1 MQIQTIYSNK
11 TCAVCAERP
20 RTLERA
26 AVATKSGRAKGGGKW
41 RLKSERFEAVSFE
54 NQLPFLS
61 SYICSG
67 CIRLMHRTLAAVADG
82 TE

>member
-1 MQIQTIYSNK
+1 MQIHTIYSNK
-11 TCAVCAERP
+11 TCAVCGAS
-20 RTLERA
+20 LNA
-26 AVATKSGRAKGGGKW
+26 GAKSGRNEGRQ
-41 RLKSERFEAVSFE
+41 RLESERFEADSFE

-67 CIRLMHRTLAAVADG
+67 CIRLMYRTLAAAAAD